1 MSSHPAPA
9 PSPNDL
15 SDIELVSV
23 VTDGGRGAEWNI
35 AHRNLQ
41 TLRCPP
47 TSPLSFHLSRVT
59 TLDISNN
66 NLQSLRG
73 VALFPSLEM
82 LDASYN
88 KIRVGDMSTLSD
100 VTKLTRLCSL
110 DISHNFIQR
119 MELEEF
125 GVISSSR
132 TQRLQSEAM
141 RLTLIDLSFNKLM
154 KLPDVR
160 LAPALEVLHLDNNLI
175 EDLLDIE
182 NKLPLNNLHTVHL
195 AGNRI
200 AQFQHMVPLAALA
213 PTLHQ
218 LTISGNPFALTT
230 DQQSP
235 SGAGPPPCRWW
246 RPLLLWLCP
255 LLVSIDQVDLSPEEC
270 HVAGQLFRERGKL
283 SKQLMELLNP
293 QQRSQLMK
301 YVMHMCPPHPMLSE
315 EAEMEL
321 AQDEL
326 AYIAGE
332 ALRESSTAV
341 SPSIAPMDP
350 PPVQVPPLFS
360 RTESAMAYEKG
371 LSSTTPAAEGD
382 AEEED
387 SSLNHSSF
395 MNTSWGGGPTTAISG
410 SAPPPPPVYEA
421 DEDLEHQLE
430 VEVDEDSHS
439 KQRMQQRR
447 TTHHLAQPAIQQSP
461 LMEESPGVTP
471 QDKRE
476 HQRYLQQQ
484 LSNDSLSNSH
494 HVLNVT
500 SSSGG
505 STTAV
510 AQGNLPI
517 IVKAMQAKL
526 KTLSGVVETLWRAD
540 MTRRTHAAI
549 VIQKYMRATLVKMHL
564 SPDEREACR
573 FIRSQLNRQIS
584 PQHLAALAEAAFLR
598 SQHQTPSRN
607 GSDSGIRSG
616 HTDVSADLQEVLQN
630 MRSLQQVFSTMWK
643 DLEAYRLM
651 AGRERRRAAVTI
663 QRYFRGYL
671 GRKVHKVLQE
681 GYKAFVDSLV
691 PLVELLQRT
700 GRGWLSRRRLA
711 KEVVP
716 QYKIRCLEAEVKEL
730 RETLTTR
737 LAQVEMTIRKMQ
749 VPPQHREDPR

>member
-1 MSSHPAPA
+1 MSAHPTPA

-15 SDIELVSV
+15 SDVELASV
-23 VTDGGRGAEWNI
+23 ATDGGRGGEWNI

-41 TLRCPP
+41 SLRCPP
-47 TSPLSFHLSRVT
+47 TSPLSLHLSRVT
-59 TLDISNN
+59 SLDISNN

-73 VALFPSLEM
+73 VASFPALEM

-88 KIRVGDMSTLSD
+88 KLRVGDMNTLSD

-141 RLTLIDLSFNKLM
+141 KLTLIDLSFNKLM

-182 NKLPLNNLHTVHL
+182 NKLPLNNLHTIHL

-235 SGAGPPPCRWW
+235 SGAGQPPCRWW
-246 RPLLLWLCP
+246 RPLLLWLSP

-293 QQRSQLMK
+293 QQRNQLMK
-301 YVMHMCPPHPMLSE
+301 YVMQMCPPHPMLSE

-326 AYIAGE
+326 AYIAGD
-332 ALRESSTAV
+332 ALQEPSPGV
-341 SPSIAPMDP
+341 SPSITAMDG

-360 RTESAMAYEKG
+360 RTTSALAYEKG
-371 LSSTTPAAEGD
+371 LSSITPAAEPDG
-382 AEEED
+382 ELED
-387 SSLNHSSF
+387 DDPSLRPPSF
-395 MNTSWGGGPTTAISG
+395 MNTSWGGGPTIAIPASVPP
-410 SAPPPPPVYEA
+410 SAAYEV
-421 DEDLEHQLE
+421 DEELEHQLE
-430 VEVDEDSHS
+430 VEVDEYPTSHPRLQQQQV
-439 KQRMQQRR
+439 QRNLRQE
-447 TTHHLAQPAIQQSP
+447 
-461 LMEESPGVTP
+461 EESPGVTP
-471 QDKRE
+471 QEKKQ
-476 HQRYLQQQ
+476 HQRYLQHQF
-484 LSNDSLSNSH
+484 SNESLSNSH
-494 HVLNVT
+494 QVLNVT

-505 STTAV
+505 STA
-510 AQGNLPI
+510 AQGNLPL
-517 IVKAMQAKL
+517 IVKAMQSKL
-526 KTLSGVVETLWRAD
+526 KTLSGVVETLWKAD
-540 MTRRTHAAI
+540 MARRTHAAI
-549 VIQKYMRATLVKMHL
+549 VIQKYIRATLVRMHL

-598 SQHQTPSRN
+598 SQHPTPSRN
-607 GSDSGIRSG
+607 GSDSGTRNG
-616 HTDVSADLQEVLQN
+616 NADVSADLQEVLQN

-651 AGRERRRAAVTI
+651 AARERRRAAVTI

-691 PLVELLQRT
+691 PLVELLQRS

-711 KEVVP
+711 KEIVP
-716 QYKIRCLEAEVKEL
+716 QYKIKCLEEEVKEL
-730 RETLTTR
+730 RETLTSR
-737 LAQVEMTIRKMQ
+737 LSQVELTIRKMQ